1 MLASTSAYLQVSRA
15 LWKGLTGTM
24 ADVAVM
30 GLRLLG
36 IAFVAFLAT
45 VVALDR
51 YSAAGLQI
59 ARDECRRQ
67 GILRIYDRELW
78 QTLVKH
84 AEERRRLTKTSR
96 DIQPDGRFD
105 RTIYQLH
112 LDGKLVAELHLLRF
126 TPVSVSSKLGL
137 PHRLNVYICA
147 WDERRDQ
154 FMALAP
160 LFT

>member
-1 MLASTSAYLQVSRA
+1 
-15 LWKGLTGTM
+15 
-24 ADVAVM
+24 M

-36 IAFVAFLAT
+36 VAFVAFLGT

-67 GILRIYDRELW
+67 GILRVFDRELW
-78 QTLVKH
+78 QTLLKH
-84 AEERRRLTKTSR
+84 PEERRRLTRTSR
-96 DIQPDGRFD
+96 DIRPDGRFD

-112 LDGKLVAELHLLRF
+112 LDGKLVAELHILRF
-126 TPVSVSSKLGL
+126 TPVSVSSEIGL

-147 WDERRDQ
+147 WDERRNQ
-154 FMALAP
+154 LMALAP